1 MANDFSEELHMLLG
15 TVQYYGD
22 LLRIS
27 RQKQKLNLKISI
39 LSDSAVFHI
48 TLRTTKT
55 PLNPPSTPK
64 PKKITFKKKKKKMN
78 KIMSI
83 LTGKFWVQFFNLK
96 GSCLYKN
103 HFHIFSRLGSWSC
116 KCCGIACN
124 DWAIKLVSCL
134 LKTIM
139 IYIYFS
145 LLDFS
150 ALCATGAI
158 SKARSN

>member
-55 PLNPPSTPK
+55 PLNPPSPPK
-64 PKKITFKKKKKKMN
+64 PKKITFKKKKKMN

-83 LTGKFWVQFFNLK
+83 LTGKF
-96 GSCLYKN
+96 
-103 HFHIFSRLGSWSC
+103 
-116 KCCGIACN
+116 
-124 DWAIKLVSCL
+124 
-134 LKTIM
+134 
-139 IYIYFS
+139 
-145 LLDFS
+145 
-150 ALCATGAI
+150 
-158 SKARSN
+158 